1 MYPLYKVKP
10 NNRRETMSMDE
21 LWHHIHRLK
30 VTPVCTGKHDF
41 IRKDLLDAL
50 NGCNFHIMSIE
61 SRHLKRWIFI
71 PLNTYHLY
79 HSCIKRNNLYYLYY
93 SQYQPRHRTII
104 GWNKPMMTNEC
115 DIMTYDLYYKINGR
129 IVKQCHSM
137 DYLRY
142 CFNLLETEEL
152 YVHLK
157 LIILPDLA
165 DYTIKLMFK
174 KL

>member
-61 SRHLKRWIFI
+61 IRHLKRWIFI
-71 PLNTYHLY
+71 PLNTYHSY
-79 HSCIKRNNLYYLYY
+79 HSCVKKNHEYHLYY
-93 SQYQPRHRTII
+93 SDYQNRDNLII
-104 GWNKPMMTNEC
+104 GYHKPMLINKC
-115 DIMTYDLYYKINGR
+115 DIMTHNRYYIVNTRIINQCKDL
-129 IVKQCHSM
+129 

-142 CFNLLETEEL
+142 CINLLETEEL

-157 LIILPDLA
+157 LIMLPDLA